1 MKTVLR
7 ANESSVEDFA
17 WGRLYWFAG
26 GKLGNSKTMT
36 VGQCIIKPGFENPK
50 HRHPNCEEVL
60 HVFSGKIVHY
70 IGEKPFEMNPG
81 DTITI
86 SPMSFH
92 YAKNTGTVDAVLMIS
107 FSSPDR
113 QSEKE

>member
-1 MKTVLR
+1 MKTVLK
-7 ANESSVEDFA
+7 ANEASVEDFP

-60 HVFSGKIVHY
+60 HVLSGKIVHVV
-70 IGEKPFEMNPG
+70 GEKSFEMNPG

-86 SPMSFH
+86 PPTILH
-92 YAKNTGTVDAVLMIS
+92 NARNAGDEDAVLMIS

-113 QSEKE
+113 QSQKE

>member
-1 MKTVLR
+1 MKTVLK
-7 ANESSVEDFA
+7 ANEASVEDFA

-26 GKLGNSKTMT
+26 GKLGNSRTMT

-60 HVFSGKIVHY
+60 HVLSGRIVHTV
-70 IGEKPFEMNPG
+70 GTKSFEMEPG

-86 SPMSFH
+86 PPTILH
-92 YAKNTGTVDAVLMIS
+92 NARNAGTEDAVLMIS

-113 QSEKE
+113 ESQKE